1 MRRLIAIC
9 MSVTLGLALGSV
21 QNPAR
26 ADDPVFKIGVVASLS
41 GAFAIAAKD
50 SIDGVQ
56 AWAKNRGLPGRKIVF
71 ETLDDETN
79 PVNAANAFRRL
90 ASDPDI
96 KLIYLLIPS
105 NSALAVKSFAS
116 EYKIPIISGGGADT
130 LGIPADPWLFKVSP
144 ANRDYM
150 IAVSEYMKKKGY
162 KRLASLYSTD
172 AYGQFDITNLRDLAP
187 KYGYEIVAAES
198 FAVEDTNFNAQI
210 ARIRAAKPDLIYS
223 SASGRASILFFKQY
237 QQLGITTPLIMTGAA
252 ISKPFFDAL
261 GGADKADGVMTSVQL
276 GVFGPKIGGDT
287 ARLYAEMEKTLGHT
301 PAYFNAFGYDVGLI
315 TEAAVGASDGTRQGI
330 RDALEKLDSLPA
342 VNGPVTYRPGD
353 HTGQDNRSIAIGKM
367 VSGVAV
373 PAD

>member
-9 MSVTLGLALGSV
+9 MSVTLALALGSV
-21 QNPAR
+21 RHPAR

-56 AWAKNRGLPGRKIVF
+56 AWAKNRGLPGKKIVF

-90 ASDPDI
+90 ASDPDV

-130 LGIPADPWLFKVSP
+130 LGVPADPWLFKVSP

-172 AYGQFDITNLRDLAP
+172 AYGQFDISNLRDLAP

-315 TEAAVGASDGTRQGI
+315 TEAAVAGSDGTRQGI
-330 RDALEKLDSLPA
+330 RDALEKLQNLPA

-367 VSGVAV
+367 INGVAV

>member
-198 FAVEDTNFNAQI
+198 FAVEDTNFNAQL

-252 ISKPFFDAL
+252 ISKSFFDAL
-261 GGADKADGVMTSVQL
+261 GSADKADGVMTSVQL